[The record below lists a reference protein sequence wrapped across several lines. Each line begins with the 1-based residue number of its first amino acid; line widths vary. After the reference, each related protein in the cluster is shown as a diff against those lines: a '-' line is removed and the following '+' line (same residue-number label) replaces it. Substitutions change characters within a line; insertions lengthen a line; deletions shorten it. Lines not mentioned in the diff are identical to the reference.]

1 MEHDQKTLTDLR
13 KCELQGTK
21 MIIDETR
28 LWNSYRS
35 VQKKLFALLSTIVWM
50 YVFDSQ
56 ISIPPLLSTSPDA
69 GIILTNTHV
78 TSKQSH
84 ITPTAPMAY
93 HSPQATPAYSKYDH
107 IVQLF
112 IAILKK
118 KHCIL
123 SDFCFIINIQGPNQ

>member
-21 MIIDETR
+21 MKIDETR

-78 TSKQSH
+78 TNKQSH

-93 HSPQATPAYSKYDH
+93 HGPQATTAYSKYYY
-107 IVQLF
+107 IVQIL

-118 KHCIL
+118 
-123 SDFCFIINIQGPNQ
+123 NIVFSVSFAFS